1 MLLKI
6 KNQALA
12 LTIYV
17 ALATYGLIA
26 AMMLYLFLTDR
37 GARGPPIFFDQELNV
52 SLCAP
57 ECIKRDERTVYISQ
71 ASLDNW
77 DDLFD

>member
-26 AMMLYLFLTDR
+26 AMIEFSISIWGEGEFLADIGAAKFVLYLLLQTVGL
-37 GARGPPIFFDQELNV
+37 GAHAPIFFDQEPNI
-52 SLCAP
+52 SLC
-57 ECIKRDERTVYISQ
+57 RD
-71 ASLDNW
+71 
-77 DDLFD
+77 